1 MPKLNLVQAINLA
14 LKQEMERDETIV
26 LLGEDVGK
34 DGGVFRVTE
43 GLWQKFGDNRVID
56 TPLAEVGII
65 SVSIGLAIAGMKPV
79 PEVQFDG
86 FSMPMLDQLYNHAG
100 RMRKRSQGKYH
111 VPLVL
116 RVPHGGGIR
125 ALEHHSESL
134 EAFFTH
140 IPGIKVVTPSGPYNA
155 KGLLVSSI
163 RDPDPVVF
171 LEPKR
176 IYRAIKEEVPEEE
189 YTIPLLHSQVAQEG
203 SDVTVIGWGA
213 MIKTIKEVVEH
224 LQGKYSVEIVDL
236 LTLYPLDEKTLIDS
250 VKKTGRAVVVQEAPK
265 TCGYAAELIARI
277 NEKALLSLEAPVQR
291 ITGYDIPVPLPKLE
305 NYYSPDVTRINKAIE
320 TVMSF

>member
-1 MPKLNLVQAINLA
+1 MVKLNLVQAINLA
-14 LKQEMERDETIV
+14 LKQEMEKDETVII
-26 LLGEDVGK
+26 LGEDVGK
-34 DGGVFRVTE
+34 NGGVFRVTE
-43 GLWQKFGDNRVID
+43 GLWQQFGNNRVID

-79 PEVQFDG
+79 AEVQFDG
-86 FSMPMLDQLYNHAG
+86 FSLPMLDQLYNHAG
-100 RMRKRSQGKYH
+100 RMRKRSQGRWH
-111 VPLVL
+111 VPLTL

-125 ALEHHSESL
+125 ALEHHSESV

-155 KGLLVSSI
+155 KGLLISSI

-189 YTIPLLHSQVAQEG
+189 YTIPLLNSQVVQEG

-213 MIKTIKEVVEH
+213 MIKTIKEAVEQ

-236 LTLYPLDEKTLIDS
+236 LTLYPLDEKTVIDS
-250 VKKTGRAVVVQEAPK
+250 VKKTGRCVIVQEAPK
-265 TCGYAAELIARI
+265 TCGFAAELIARI

-291 ITGYDIPVPLPKLE
+291 VTGYDIPVPLPKLE
-305 NYYSPDVTRINKAIE
+305 NYYIPDVTRINKAIE
-320 TVMSF
+320 NVMSF

>member
-1 MPKLNLVQAINLA
+1 MKMNLVQAINLA
-14 LKQEMERDETIV
+14 LKQEMEKDETVI

-43 GLWQKFGDNRVID
+43 GLWQQFGEDRVID

-100 RMRKRSQGKYH
+100 RMRKRSQGRWH

-163 RDPDPVVF
+163 RDPNPVVF

-189 YTIPLLHSQVAQEG
+189 YTIPLNKAEVRQEG
-203 SDVTVIGWGA
+203 SDVTIIAWGA
-213 MIKTIKEVVEH
+213 MLKIVRETVEQ
-224 LQGKYSVEIVDL
+224 LQGKYSVEILDL
-236 LTLYPLDEKTLIDS
+236 LTLYPVDRKTVIDS
-250 VKKTGRAVVVQEAPK
+250 VKKTGRGVVVQEAPR
-265 TCGYAAELIARI
+265 TCGYGAELVATI

-291 ITGYDIPVPLPKLE
+291 VTGYDIPVPLPKLE
-305 NYYSPDVTRINKAIE
+305 NYYIPDVTRINKAIE
-320 TVMSF
+320 SVMSF

>member
-1 MPKLNLVQAINLA
+1 MAKLNLVQAINLA
-14 LKQEMERDETIV
+14 LKQEMENDPTVI
-26 LLGEDVGK
+26 LMGEDIGK

-43 GLWQKFGDNRVID
+43 GLWQQFGENRVID

-65 SVSIGLAIAGMKPV
+65 STAIGLAIAGMKPI

-86 FSMPMLDQLYNHAG
+86 FSVPMLDQLYNHAG
-100 RMRKRSQGKYH
+100 RMRKRSQGRWH

-140 IPGIKVVTPSGPYNA
+140 IQGIKVVIPSGPYNA

-189 YTIPLLHSQVAQEG
+189 YTIPLNKAEVRQEG
-203 SDVTVIGWGA
+203 SDVTVIAWGA
-213 MIKTIKEVVEH
+213 MLKIVREAVEQ
-224 LQGKYSVEIVDL
+224 LQGKYSAEILDL
-236 LTLYPLDEKTLIDS
+236 LTLYPVDRKTIIDS
-250 VKKTGRAVVVQEAPK
+250 VKKTGRCVVVQEAPR
-265 TCGYAAELIARI
+265 TCGYGAELIATI
-277 NEKALLSLEAPVQR
+277 NEQALLSLEAPVQR
-291 ITGYDIPVPLPKLE
+291 VTGYDIPVPLPKLE
-305 NYYSPDVTRINKAIE
+305 NYYIPDVTRISKPIE
-320 TVMSF
+320 NVMSF

>member
-1 MPKLNLVQAINLA
+1 MKLNLVQSINLA
-14 LKQEMERDETIV
+14 LKQEMEKDSTVI

-43 GLWQKFGDNRVID
+43 GLWQQFGDNRVID

-65 SVSIGLAIAGMKPV
+65 ATSIGLAIAGMKPI

-86 FSMPMLDQLYNHAG
+86 FSMSMLDQLYNHAG
-100 RMRKRSQGKYH
+100 RMRKRSQGKWH

-189 YTIPLLHSQVAQEG
+189 YTIPLNKAEVRQEG
-203 SDVTVIGWGA
+203 SDVTVIAWGA
-213 MIKTIKEVVEH
+213 MQKIVKEAVEQ
-224 LQGKYSVEIVDL
+224 LQGKYSVEILDL
-236 LTLYPLDEKTLIDS
+236 LTLYPVDRKTIIDS
-250 VKKTGRAVVVQEAPK
+250 VKKTGRCVVVQEAPR
-265 TCGYAAELIARI
+265 TCGYGAELIATI
-277 NEKALLSLEAPVQR
+277 NEQALLSLEAPVQR
-291 ITGYDIPVPLPKLE
+291 VTGYDIPVPLPKLE
-305 NYYSPDVTRINKAIE
+305 NYYIPDVTRINKAIE
-320 TVMSF
+320 SVMSF

>member
-1 MPKLNLVQAINLA
+1 MAKMNLVQAINLA
-14 LKQEMERDETIV
+14 LKQEMERDPTVI

-43 GLWQKFGDNRVID
+43 GLWQQFGDNRVID

-65 SVSIGLAIAGMKPV
+65 SVSIGLAIAGMKPI

-86 FSMPMLDQLYNHAG
+86 FSIPMLDQIYNHAG
-100 RMRKRSQGKYH
+100 RMRKRSQGRWH
-111 VPLVL
+111 VPLTF

-155 KGLLVSSI
+155 KGLLISSI

-189 YTIPLLHSQVAQEG
+189 YTIPLNKAEVRQEG
-203 SDVTVIGWGA
+203 SDVTVIAWGA
-213 MIKTIKEVVEH
+213 MQKIVGEAVEQ
-224 LQGKYSVEIVDL
+224 LAGKYSVEILDL
-236 LTLYPLDEKTLIDS
+236 LTLYPVDRKTIIDS
-250 VKKTGRAVVVQEAPK
+250 VKKTGRCVVIQEAPR
-265 TCGYAAELIARI
+265 TCGYGAELIATI

-291 ITGYDIPVPLPKLE
+291 VTGYDIPVPLPKLE
-305 NYYSPDVTRINKAIE
+305 NYYIPDVTRINKAIE
-320 TVMSF
+320 SVMSF

>member
-1 MPKLNLVQAINLA
+1 MKLNLVQSINLA
-14 LKQEMERDETIV
+14 LKQEMTRDPNVV
-26 LLGEDVGK
+26 LLGEDIGK

-43 GLWQKFGDNRVID
+43 GLWQQFGDNRVID

-65 SVSIGLAIAGMKPV
+65 SVSIGMAIAGMKPV

-86 FSMPMLDQLYNHAG
+86 FSLPMLDQLYNHAG
-100 RMRKRSQGKYH
+100 RMRKRSQGRWH

-163 RDPDPVVF
+163 RDSDPVVF

-176 IYRAIKEEVPEEE
+176 IYRAIKEEVPEDE
-189 YTIPLLHSQVAQEG
+189 YTIPLNKAEVVQEG
-203 SDVTVIGWGA
+203 SDVTVIAWGA
-213 MIKTIKEVVEH
+213 MQKIVREAVEQ
-224 LQGKYSVEIVDL
+224 LAGKYSVEILDL
-236 LTLYPLDEKTLIDS
+236 LTLYPVDRKTIIDS
-250 VKKTGRAVVVQEAPK
+250 VKKTGRAVVVHEAPR
-265 TCGYAAELIARI
+265 TCGYGAELIATI
-277 NEKALLSLEAPVQR
+277 NDQALLNLEAPVAR
-291 ITGYDIPVPLPKLE
+291 VTGYDIPMPLPKLE
-305 NYYSPDVTRINKAIE
+305 NYYIPDVTRINRAIE
-320 TVMSF
+320 NVMEF

>member
-1 MPKLNLVQAINLA
+1 MKMNLVQAINLA
-14 LKQEMERDETIV
+14 LKQEMEKDDTII
-26 LLGEDVGK
+26 LMGEDVGK

-43 GLWQKFGDNRVID
+43 GLWQQFGDNRVTD

-65 SVSIGLAIAGMKPV
+65 STAIGLAIAGMKPI

-100 RMRKRSQGKYH
+100 RMRRRSRGKYH

-155 KGLLVSSI
+155 KGLLISSI

-189 YTIPLLHSQVAQEG
+189 YAIPLNKAEVRQEG
-203 SDVTVIGWGA
+203 SDVTVIAWGA
-213 MIKTIKEVVEH
+213 MQKIVREAVDQLTE
-224 LQGKYSVEIVDL
+224 KYSVEIVDL
-236 LTLYPLDEKTLIDS
+236 LTLYPVDRKTIIDS
-250 VKKTGRAVVVQEAPK
+250 VKKTGRCVIVQEAPR
-265 TCGYAAELIARI
+265 TCGYGAELIATI
-277 NEKALLSLEAPVQR
+277 NEQAFLNLEAPVQR
-291 ITGYDIPVPLPKLE
+291 VTGYDIPVPLPKLE
-305 NYYSPDVTRINKAIE
+305 NYYIPDVTRINKAIE
-320 TVMSF
+320 AVMNF

>member
-1 MPKLNLVQAINLA
+1 MVKLNLVQAINLA
-14 LKQEMERDETIV
+14 LKQEMEKDETVII
-26 LLGEDVGK
+26 LGEDVGK
-34 DGGVFRVTE
+34 NGGVFRVTE
-43 GLWQKFGDNRVID
+43 GLWQQFGDNRVID

-79 PEVQFDG
+79 AEVQFDG
-86 FSMPMLDQLYNHAG
+86 FSLPMLDQLYNHAG
-100 RMRKRSQGKYH
+100 RMRKRSQGRWH
-111 VPLVL
+111 VPLTL

-125 ALEHHSESL
+125 ALEHHSESV

-155 KGLLVSSI
+155 KGLLISSI

-189 YTIPLLHSQVAQEG
+189 YTIPLLNSQVVQEG

-213 MIKTIKEVVEH
+213 MIKTIKEAVEQ

-236 LTLYPLDEKTLIDS
+236 LTLYPLDEKTVIDS
-250 VKKTGRAVVVQEAPK
+250 VKKTGRCVIVQEAPK
-265 TCGYAAELIARI
+265 TCGFAAELIARI
-277 NEKALLSLEAPVQR
+277 NEKALLS
-291 ITGYDIPVPLPKLE
+291 
-305 NYYSPDVTRINKAIE
+305 
-320 TVMSF
+320 

>member
-1 MPKLNLVQAINLA
+1 MVKLNLVQAINLA
-14 LKQEMERDETIV
+14 LKQEMEKDETVII
-26 LLGEDVGK
+26 LGEDVGK
-34 DGGVFRVTE
+34 NGGVFRVTE
-43 GLWQKFGDNRVID
+43 GLWQQFGDNRVID

-79 PEVQFDG
+79 AEVQFDG
-86 FSMPMLDQLYNHAG
+86 FSLPMLDQLYNHAG
-100 RMRKRSQGKYH
+100 RMRKRSQGRWH
-111 VPLVL
+111 VPLTL

-125 ALEHHSESL
+125 ALEHHSESV

-155 KGLLVSSI
+155 KGLLISSI

-189 YTIPLLHSQVAQEG
+189 YTIPLLNSQVVQEG

-213 MIKTIKEVVEH
+213 MIKTIKEAVEQ

-236 LTLYPLDEKTLIDS
+236 LTLCPLDEKTVIDS
-250 VKKTGRAVVVQEAPK
+250 VKKTGRCVIVQEAPK
-265 TCGYAAELIARI
+265 TCGFAAELIARI

-291 ITGYDIPVPLPKLE
+291 VTGYDIPVPLPKLE
-305 NYYSPDVTRINKAIE
+305 NYYIPDVTRINKAIE
-320 TVMSF
+320 NVMSF

>member
-1 MPKLNLVQAINLA
+1 MVKLNLVQAINLA
-14 LKQEMERDETIV
+14 LKQEMEKDETVII
-26 LLGEDVGK
+26 LGEDVGK
-34 DGGVFRVTE
+34 NGGVFRVTE
-43 GLWQKFGDNRVID
+43 GLWQQFGDNRVID

-79 PEVQFDG
+79 AEVQFDG
-86 FSMPMLDQLYNHAG
+86 FSLPMLDQLYNHAG
-100 RMRKRSQGKYH
+100 RMRKRSQGRWH
-111 VPLVL
+111 VPLTL

-125 ALEHHSESL
+125 ALEHHSESV

-155 KGLLVSSI
+155 KGLLISSI

-189 YTIPLLHSQVAQEG
+189 YTIPLLNSQVVQEG

-213 MIKTIKEVVEH
+213 MIKTIKEAVEQ

-236 LTLYPLDEKTLIDS
+236 LTLYPLDEKTVIDS
-250 VKKTGRAVVVQEAPK
+250 VKKTGRCVIVQEAPK
-265 TCGYAAELIARI
+265 TCGFAAELIARI

-291 ITGYDIPVPLPKLE
+291 VTGYDIPVPLPKLE
-305 NYYSPDVTRINKAIE
+305 NYYIPDVTRINKAIE
-320 TVMSF
+320 NVMSF